1 MSALEVKTLQSPNNF
16 NLTLDAQGS
25 GSDIIIKSNG
35 SQVASI
41 TDAGLLTATTFAG
54 SGASLT
60 NLPVQ
65 KPSISDGGNATA
77 ITIDANEY
85 VVQNNLPFIFWDG
98 GDNFNTRTLAAG
110 NVFFNTAQASQAA
123 IDYSGSGTL
132 TGQASN
138 GITYA
143 SGTGRFTVP
152 VAGRYHI
159 SAHFK
164 YAETTDQAVTVAIYT
179 NSNHAVAYSDG
190 YFTEHGTIQVIG
202 CANLAANDYIDFRN
216 VTGSRA
222 YYMADTHCGGEIFL
236 IG

>member
-1 MSALEVKTLQSPNNF
+1 MSTLKSSAE
-16 NLTLDAQGS
+16 NLTLNADGS
-25 GSDIIIKSNG
+25 GNDIIFQSNG
-35 SQVASI
+35 SNIATLDQ
-41 TDAGLLTATTFAG
+41 AGLLTATTF
-54 SGASLT
+54 SGTGAT
-60 NLPVQ
+60 
-65 KPSISDGGNATA
+65 PSIADGGNATA
-77 ITIDANEY
+77 ITIDSNEY

-123 IDYSGSGTL
+123 IDHSGSTTL

-164 YAETTDQAVTVAIYT
+164 YAETTDQTCTVAIYT
-179 NSNHAVAYSDG
+179 NDNHAVAYSDM
-190 YFTEHGTIQVIG
+190 YFTEHSTLQIIG